1 MGRDR
6 LRTLARAWPVGVML
20 IAPWVALQ
28 APFVRH
34 ALVDLAERMHR
45 GEAIALLQYV
55 IGYCLGAMLL
65 LPKALLSGLAGYAY
79 GPVKGFCVA
88 LPSATL
94 GACCS
99 FGMGRLL
106 AKTSYGRLITDTARF
121 KLLDTV
127 LRTDGLRIA
136 ILLRLAPVMP
146 QPLLSLGL
154 GATALPLWQLVVSML
169 VGLAPATVIHAY
181 VGSLVRSAME
191 LIASDGS
198 KALTPRNVAV
208 GVVGL
213 AVTAGFL
220 YLIGQMAKRA
230 LAKAIA
236 QSTTPEHGGAPL
248 AP

>member
-236 QSTTPEHGGAPL
+236 QSSTPEHGGAPL